1 MTEEQMRE
9 KITQLESENKKL
21 NENLNTV
28 NEQIKVKDEQ
38 ITSLNSTVSDL
49 KQKNYDL
56 FIQVSKPIDNTQQQ
70 QQQQQQQQNAMS
82 LTDIATKL
90 TGGK

>member
-9 KITQLESENKKL
+9 KITQLENDNKTLTENF
-21 NENLNTV
+21 NTV
-28 NEQIKVKDEQ
+28 NDQIKVKDEQ

-56 FIQVSKPIDNTQQQ
+56 FIQVSKPIDNTQETKTETQEKT
-70 QQQQQQQQNAMS
+70 MS
-82 LTDIATKL
+82 VADITSKL
-90 TGGK
+90 LGGK

>member
-9 KITQLESENKKL
+9 RITQLESENKELSEKF
-21 NENLNTV
+21 NTV
-28 NEQIKVKDEQ
+28 NDQIKVKEEE

-56 FIQVSKPIDNTQQQ
+56 FIQVSKPIDNNEKKEETNQEKTISV
-70 QQQQQQQQNAMS
+70 A
-82 LTDIATKL
+82 DIVTNLMEVK
-90 TGGK
+90 

>member
-9 KITQLESENKKL
+9 RINQLESENKEL
-21 NENLNTV
+21 NEKFNTV
-28 NEQIKVKDEQ
+28 NDQIKVKEEE

-56 FIQVSKPIDNTQQQ
+56 FIQVSKPIDNTETKEETKQEKTISV
-70 QQQQQQQQNAMS
+70 A
-82 LTDIATKL
+82 DIVTNLMEVK
-90 TGGK
+90 